1 MALNRWL
8 RHLVGAGGQGR
19 EGRTLRLE
27 AATAAALRI
36 QTIELRHFQGDLAR
50 FDQEL
55 DFSNGRLAMVARQF
69 RQAMAVC
76 KRELPE
82 LQACRGTL
90 TPEQLQQLQLIEDVV
105 GAYHQRGSRN
115 AGRDSGLSQEP
126 EMVPRS
132 LLRFFSQVQNRLAP
146 GGEAATVEGFRRRR
160 DSTLVSLR
168 ILLLLVLVPLLFQ
181 QFSRALLVG
190 PLVDR
195 IAPTV
200 PLVMY
205 TRGTLEERAVEKL
218 RIYKE
223 ELEFEALLRGETV
236 PSIEDMQSSLRKRAD
251 ELQIE
256 NERESTTAIKNLLSD
271 GFGVLGFA
279 LVCLLC
285 REELRV
291 LRSFF
296 DEIVY
301 GLSDSAK
308 AFIIIL
314 STDIFVGYHSSE
326 GWNVLLEGI
335 SEHVGLPPNPRFIG
349 LFVATF
355 PVVLATI
362 FKYWIFRYLNR
373 VSPSSVA
380 TLRNMNGG

>member
-8 RHLVGAGGQGR
+8 GRLVGLQGR
-19 EGRTLRLE
+19 EGRPWRLE
-27 AATAAALRI
+27 VATAAALRI

-55 DFSNGRLAMVARQF
+55 DLSSGRLALVARQF
-69 RQAMAVC
+69 RQALAVC

-82 LQACRGTL
+82 LQACRGTF
-90 TPEQLQQLQLIEDVV
+90 TPEQRQQLHLVEVVV
-105 GAYHQRGSRN
+105 GAYHQQGSGN
-115 AGRDSGLSQEP
+115 ASRDSGLSQAP
-126 EMVPRS
+126 EVVPRS
-132 LLRFFSQVQNRLAP
+132 LLGFFSQMQNRLAP

-168 ILLLLVLVPLLFQ
+168 ILLLLVVVPLLFQ
-181 QFSRALLVG
+181 QFSRTLLVG

-195 IAPTV
+195 IAPAV
-200 PLVMY
+200 PVIMY

-223 ELEFEALLRGETV
+223 ELEFEALLRGEAV
-236 PSIEDMQSSLRKRAD
+236 PSIEDMQSSLRRRAN
-251 ELQIE
+251 ELQTE
-256 NERESTTAIKNLLSD
+256 NARESTTAIKNLLSD

-308 AFIIIL
+308 AFVIIL
-314 STDIFVGYHSSE
+314 FTDMFVGYHSPE
-326 GWNVLLEGI
+326 GWNVLLQGI
-335 SEHVGLPPNPRFIG
+335 SEHLGLPPDPGFIG

-355 PVVLATI
+355 PVILATI

-380 TLRNMNGG
+380 TLRNMNGGG

>member
-8 RHLVGAGGQGR
+8 RRLVGFQGR
-19 EGRTLRLE
+19 EGRPWRLE

-55 DFSNGRLAMVARQF
+55 DLSSGRLAMVARQF

-82 LQACRGTL
+82 LQACRGTF
-90 TPEQLQQLQLIEDVV
+90 TPEQLQQLQLVEDVV
-105 GAYHQRGSRN
+105 GAYHQRGSGN
-115 AGRDSGLSQEP
+115 AGRDSGLSQAP
-126 EMVPRS
+126 EVVPRS
-132 LLRFFSQVQNRLAP
+132 LLDFFSQVQNRLAP

-168 ILLLLVLVPLLFQ
+168 VLLLLVVVPLLVQ
-181 QFSRALLVG
+181 QFSRILLVG
-190 PLVDR
+190 PLVNR
-195 IAPTV
+195 IAPAV
-200 PLVMY
+200 PVILY
-205 TRGTLEERAVEKL
+205 TQGTLEERAVEKL

-223 ELEFEALLRGETV
+223 KLEFEALLRGEAA
-236 PSIEDMQSSLRKRAD
+236 PSIEDMQSSLREKAD
-251 ELQIE
+251 ELQME
-256 NERESTTAIKNLLSD
+256 NARESTTAIKNLLSD

-291 LRSFF
+291 LRSLF

-308 AFIIIL
+308 AFVIIL
-314 STDIFVGYHSSE
+314 FTDMFVGYHSPE
-326 GWNVLLEGI
+326 GWNVFLREI
-335 SEHVGLPPNPRFIG
+335 AEHLGLPPNPEFIG

-355 PVVLATI
+355 PVILATI
-362 FKYWIFRYLNR
+362 FKYWIFRHLNR

-380 TLRNMNGG
+380 TLRNMNGGG

>member
-8 RHLVGAGGQGR
+8 GRLVGLQGR
-19 EGRTLRLE
+19 AGRPWRLE
-27 AATAAALRI
+27 VATAAALRI
-36 QTIELRHFQGDLAR
+36 QTIELQHFQGDLAR

-55 DFSNGRLAMVARQF
+55 DLSSGRLALVARQF

-82 LQACRGTL
+82 LQARRGTF
-90 TPEQLQQLQLIEDVV
+90 TPEQRQQLHLVEEVV
-105 GAYHQRGSRN
+105 GAYHQQGSGN
-115 AGRDSGLSQEP
+115 ASRDSGLSQAP
-126 EMVPRS
+126 EVVPRS
-132 LLRFFSQVQNRLAP
+132 LLGFFSRMQNRLAP

-168 ILLLLVLVPLLFQ
+168 ILLLLVVVPLLFQ
-181 QFSRALLVG
+181 QFSRTLLVG

-195 IAPTV
+195 IAPAV
-200 PLVMY
+200 PVIMY

-223 ELEFEALLRGETV
+223 ELEFEALLRGEAV
-236 PSIEDMQSSLRKRAD
+236 PSIEDMQTSLRRRAN
-251 ELQIE
+251 ELQTE
-256 NERESTTAIKNLLSD
+256 NARESTTAIKNLLSD

-308 AFIIIL
+308 AFVIIL
-314 STDIFVGYHSSE
+314 FTDMFVGYHSPE
-326 GWNVLLEGI
+326 GWNVLLQGI
-335 SEHVGLPPNPRFIG
+335 SEHLGLPPDPGFIG

-355 PVVLATI
+355 PVILATI

-380 TLRNMNGG
+380 TLRNMNGGG

>member
-1 MALNRWL
+1 MALNRWFG
-8 RHLVGAGGQGR
+8 RLVGFQGKER
-19 EGRTLRLE
+19 RLGRLE
-27 AATAAALRI
+27 AATTAALRI
-36 QTIELRHFQGDLAR
+36 QTIELRYFQGDLVR
-50 FDQEL
+50 LDQGL
-55 DFSNGRLAMVARQF
+55 DWSSGKLAMVASQF

-82 LQACRGTL
+82 LQACRREL
-90 TPEQLQQLQLIEDVV
+90 TPEQLQQLQLVEEVV
-105 GAYHQRGSRN
+105 GAYRQRGSGS
-115 AGRDSGLSQEP
+115 AGRDAGLSQTP

-132 LLRFFSQVQNRLAP
+132 LLGLFSRMQGRLAP
-146 GGEAATVEGFRRRR
+146 DGEAATVEGFRRRR

-168 ILLLLVLVPLLFQ
+168 ILLLLVVVPLLFQ
-181 QFSRALLVG
+181 QCSRTLLVG

-195 IAPTV
+195 IAPALPV
-200 PLVMY
+200 ILY

-223 ELEFEALLRGETV
+223 ELEFEALLRGEAV
-236 PSIEDMQSSLRKRAD
+236 PSIEDMQSSLRRRAD
-251 ELQIE
+251 ELQTE

-279 LVCLLC
+279 WVCLLC

-296 DEIVY
+296 DEVVY

-308 AFIIIL
+308 AFVIIL
-314 STDIFVGYHSSE
+314 FTDMFVGYHSPE
-326 GWNVLLEGI
+326 GWNVLLQGI
-335 SEHVGLPPNPRFIG
+335 SEHLGLPPNPGFIG

-355 PVVLATI
+355 PVILATI

-380 TLRNMNGG
+380 TLRNMNGGS

>member
-8 RHLVGAGGQGR
+8 RRLVRVQGR
-19 EGRTLRLE
+19 VGRPGRLE
-27 AATAAALRI
+27 TATAAALRI
-36 QTIELRHFQGDLAR
+36 QTIELEHFQGDLVR

-55 DFSNGRLAMVARQF
+55 GGSTGRQAIVARQF
-69 RQAMAVC
+69 RQAMAIC
-76 KRELPE
+76 RRELPE
-82 LQACRGTL
+82 LQACRGEL
-90 TPEQLQQLQLIEDVV
+90 TPEQLQQLQLVEEVV
-105 GAYHQRGSRN
+105 GAYHQQGSGNASRG
-115 AGRDSGLSQEP
+115 SGLSQAP
-126 EMVPRS
+126 EMLPRS
-132 LLRFFSQVQNRLAP
+132 FLGLFSQLQGRLIP
-146 GGEAATVEGFRRRR
+146 GGEVATLESFRRRR
-160 DSTLVSLR
+160 DATLVSLR
-168 ILLLLVLVPLLFQ
+168 ILLLLVVVPLLFQ
-181 QFSRALLVG
+181 QFSRTLLVG

-195 IAPTV
+195 IAPAV
-200 PLVMY
+200 PVIMY
-205 TRGTLEERAVEKL
+205 TRGTLEEQAVEKL

-223 ELEFEALLRGETV
+223 ELEFEALLRGEAM

-251 ELQIE
+251 ELQTE

-308 AFIIIL
+308 AFTIIL
-314 STDIFVGYHSSE
+314 FTDMFVGYHSPE
-326 GWNVLLEGI
+326 GWNVLLQGI
-335 SEHVGLPPNPRFIG
+335 SEHLGLPPNPSFIG

-355 PVVLATI
+355 PVILATI

-380 TLRNMNGG
+380 TLRNMNGGG

>member
-8 RHLVGAGGQGR
+8 GRVVGSQGR
-19 EGRTLRLE
+19 GGRLWRLE
-27 AATAAALRI
+27 ATAAAALRI

-50 FDQEL
+50 FDQEPDL
-55 DFSNGRLAMVARQF
+55 NSGRQAMVARQF

-76 KRELPE
+76 KRELPA
-82 LQACRGTL
+82 LQACRGAF
-90 TPEQLQQLQLIEDVV
+90 TPEQLQQLQLVEDVV
-105 GAYHQRGSRN
+105 EAYRQPGSGN
-115 AGRDSGLSQEP
+115 TGRDSGLSQAP
-126 EMVPRS
+126 EVVPRS
-132 LLRFFSQVQNRLAP
+132 LLGFFSRIQNRLAP
-146 GGEAATVEGFRRRR
+146 DGEATTVEGFRRRR

-168 ILLLLVLVPLLFQ
+168 ILLLLVVVPLLFQ
-181 QFSRALLVG
+181 QFSRALVVG
-190 PLVDR
+190 PLVNR
-195 IAPTV
+195 IAPAV
-200 PLVMY
+200 PVIMY
-205 TRGTLEERAVEKL
+205 TRGKLEEQAVEKL

-223 ELEFEALLRGETV
+223 ELEFEALLRGEAV

-251 ELQIE
+251 ELQAE
-256 NERESTTAIKNLLSD
+256 NARESTTAIKNLLSD
-271 GFGVLGFA
+271 GFGVMGFA

-285 REELRV
+285 REELQV

-308 AFIIIL
+308 AFVIIL
-314 STDIFVGYHSSE
+314 FTDMFVGYHSPE
-326 GWNVLLEGI
+326 GWNVLLQGI
-335 SEHVGLPPNPRFIG
+335 SEHLGLPPNPGFIG

-355 PVVLATI
+355 PVILATI

-380 TLRNMNGG
+380 TLRNMNGGG

>member
-8 RHLVGAGGQGR
+8 GRLVGLQGR
-19 EGRTLRLE
+19 EGRPWRLE
-27 AATAAALRI
+27 VATAAALRI

-55 DFSNGRLAMVARQF
+55 DLSNGRLALVARQF

-82 LQACRGTL
+82 LQACRGTF
-90 TPEQLQQLQLIEDVV
+90 TPEQRQQLHLVEEVV
-105 GAYHQRGSRN
+105 GAYQQGSGN
-115 AGRDSGLSQEP
+115 ASRDSGLSQAP
-126 EMVPRS
+126 EVVPRS
-132 LLRFFSQVQNRLAP
+132 LLGFFSQMQNRLAP

-168 ILLLLVLVPLLFQ
+168 ILLLLVVVPLLFQ
-181 QFSRALLVG
+181 QFSRTLLVS

-195 IAPTV
+195 IAPAV
-200 PLVMY
+200 PVIMY

-223 ELEFEALLRGETV
+223 ELEFEALLRGEAV
-236 PSIEDMQSSLRKRAD
+236 PSIEDMQTSLRRRAN
-251 ELQIE
+251 ELQTE
-256 NERESTTAIKNLLSD
+256 NARESTTAIKNLLSD

-308 AFIIIL
+308 AFVIIL
-314 STDIFVGYHSSE
+314 FTDMFVGYHSPE
-326 GWNVLLEGI
+326 GWNVLLQGI
-335 SEHVGLPPNPRFIG
+335 SEHLGLPPDPGFIG

-380 TLRNMNGG
+380 TLRNMNGGG

>member
-8 RHLVGAGGQGR
+8 RRLVGVQGR
-19 EGRTLRLE
+19 EGRPWRLE

-55 DFSNGRLAMVARQF
+55 DLSSGRLAMVARQF

-82 LQACRGTL
+82 LQACRGTF
-90 TPEQLQQLQLIEDVV
+90 TPEQLQQLQLVEDVV
-105 GAYHQRGSRN
+105 GAYHRGSGN
-115 AGRDSGLSQEP
+115 AGRDSGLSQAP
-126 EMVPRS
+126 EVVPRS
-132 LLRFFSQVQNRLAP
+132 LLDFFSQVQNRLAP

-168 ILLLLVLVPLLFQ
+168 VLLLLVVVPLLFQ
-181 QFSRALLVG
+181 QFSRTLLVG
-190 PLVDR
+190 PLVNR
-195 IAPTV
+195 VAPAV
-200 PLVMY
+200 PVILY
-205 TRGTLEERAVEKL
+205 TQGTLEERAVEKL

-223 ELEFEALLRGETV
+223 KLEFEALLRGEAA
-236 PSIEDMQSSLRKRAD
+236 PSIEDMQSSLRKKAD
-251 ELQIE
+251 ELQME
-256 NERESTTAIKNLLSD
+256 NARESTTAIKNLLSD

-291 LRSFF
+291 LRSLF

-308 AFIIIL
+308 AFVIIL
-314 STDIFVGYHSSE
+314 FTDMFVGYHSPE
-326 GWNVLLEGI
+326 GWNVFLREI
-335 SEHVGLPPNPRFIG
+335 AEHLGLPPNPEFIG

-355 PVVLATI
+355 PVILATI

-380 TLRNMNGG
+380 TLRNMNGGG